1 MAVTVKRAS
10 MWRKE
15 ISNKPGTLADSLKP
29 LSKSG
34 VNLQTVMGYVYP
46 GQPKKAAVEIYPIS
60 GSKATKAARSARF
73 KAGGVHCLLVEGD
86 DKVGLCHSM
95 ADAICEAGINLNF
108 VVIQVFGRKYSGWF
122 GFKSEADAAK
132 AVPIIKAVNSG
143 SHRPGKQTAAKK
155 APAKRKPSK
164 VRKAAKRAGAKVIK
178 LASAKK
184 RKKGSVAKAAMRRSA
199 GKKKSK
205 RKSGKRK

>member
-15 ISNKPGTLADSLKP
+15 IGNKPGTLADSLIT

-46 GQPKKAAVEIYPIS
+46 GQPKKAAVEVYPVS
-60 GSKATKAARSARF
+60 GSKAVRAAKSSRF
-73 KAGGVHCLLVEGD
+73 KAGEVHCLLVEGD
-86 DKVGLCHSM
+86 DKIGLCHRM
-95 ADAICEAGINLNF
+95 AEAISDAGINLNF

-122 GFKSEADAAK
+122 GFKTEADAAK
-132 AVPIIKAVNSG
+132 AVPIIKAINMGTSL
-143 SHRPGKQTAAKK
+143 PGKKK
-155 APAKRKPSK
+155 PAKRKPSK

-178 LASAKK
+178 LSSAKK
-184 RKKGSVAKAAMRRSA
+184 RKKGTTAKAAMRRTA
-199 GKKKSK
+199 AKKKTK
-205 RKSGKRK
+205 KKTGKR

>member
-15 ISNKPGTLADSLKP
+15 IGNKPGTLADSLKS

-46 GQPKKAAVEIYPIS
+46 GQPKKAAVEIYPIV
-60 GSKATKAARSARF
+60 GSKATKAAKSARF
-73 KAGGVHCLLVEGD
+73 KAGEVHCLLVEGD
-86 DKVGLCHSM
+86 DKVGLCHRM
-95 ADAICEAGINLNF
+95 ADAISDAGINLTF

-122 GFKSEADAAK
+122 GFKSESDAAK

-143 SHRPGKQTAAKK
+143 SIRPVKQTA
-155 APAKRKPSK
+155 AKRKPSK
-164 VRKAAKRAGAKVIK
+164 VRKAAKKAGAKVIK

-184 RKKGSVAKAAMRRSA
+184 RKKGSVAKAAMRRTST
-199 GKKKSK
+199 KKKAK
-205 RKSGKRK
+205 KKGGKRR

>member
-15 ISNKPGTLADSLKP
+15 IGNKPGTLADSLET

-46 GQPKKAAVEIYPIS
+46 GQPKKAAVEVYPIS
-60 GSKATKAARSARF
+60 GSKAEKAAKAARF
-73 KAGGVHCLLVEGD
+73 KAGEVHCLLVEGD
-86 DKVGLCHSM
+86 DKIGLCHRM
-95 ADAICEAGINLNF
+95 ADAISDAGINLNF

-122 GFKSEADAAK
+122 GFKSESDAAR

-143 SHRPGKQTAAKK
+143 AQPPGKQK
-155 APAKRKPSK
+155 AAKRKPSK
-164 VRKAAKRAGAKVIK
+164 VKKAAKKAGAKVIK
-178 LASAKK
+178 LLSSAKK
-184 RKKGSVAKAAMRRSA
+184 RRKGATAKAAMRRTTT
-199 GKKKSK
+199 KKKPKKKASK
-205 RKSGKRK
+205 RR